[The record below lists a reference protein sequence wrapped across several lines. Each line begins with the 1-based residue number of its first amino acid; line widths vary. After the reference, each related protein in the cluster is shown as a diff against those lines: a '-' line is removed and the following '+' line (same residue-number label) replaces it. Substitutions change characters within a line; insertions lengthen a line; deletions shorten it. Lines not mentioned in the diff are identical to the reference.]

1 MHEGTVE
8 LPGVVTHEVVSKHGL
23 KMERDL
29 KETQKHERKALV
41 HSPKKHI
48 EEGSPAIRK

>member
-8 LPGVVTHEVVSKHGL
+8 IPGVVTHEVVSKHEL

-29 KETQKHERKALV
+29 KEAQKHKRKALV
-41 HSPKKHI
+41 HSSKKHI
-48 EEGSPAIRK
+48 EEGSPYVRK